1 MKNIKYEITEIR
13 TTPLVLEIPQMS
25 DERWQE
31 LARKNAVRNYTR
43 ENGREPESVAQAVA
57 AGESEDGIISFRGML
72 RQQRIRTIESREKV
86 SGAGV
91 CWLPFLFTKDYFLR
105 HIVAYNGFFAYREP
119 TETIWIIYYRL
130 LNLVEIIDYILLLVQ
145 WYKFSTDLY

>member
-43 ENGREPESVAQAVA
+43 GLHLYLAVL
-57 AGESEDGIISFRGML
+57 EVL
-72 RQQRIRTIESREKV
+72 QLLY
-86 SGAGV
+86 
-91 CWLPFLFTKDYFLR
+91 WL
-105 HIVAYNGFFAYREP
+105 VM
-119 TETIWIIYYRL
+119 
-130 LNLVEIIDYILLLVQ
+130 
-145 WYKFSTDLY
+145 

>member
-31 LARKNAVRNYTR
+31 LARKNEVRNYTR

-57 AGESEDGIISFRGML
+57 W
-72 RQQRIRTIESREKV
+72 QRERVKME
-86 SGAGV
+86 
-91 CWLPFLFTKDYFLR
+91 
-105 HIVAYNGFFAYREP
+105 
-119 TETIWIIYYRL
+119 
-130 LNLVEIIDYILLLVQ
+130 
-145 WYKFSTDLY
+145 

>member
-57 AGESEDGIISFRGML
+57 WQRERVKMEEYPSGGCCANRG
-72 RQQRIRTIESREKV
+72 
-86 SGAGV
+86 SG
-91 CWLPFLFTKDYFLR
+91 R
-105 HIVAYNGFFAYREP
+105 
-119 TETIWIIYYRL
+119 
-130 LNLVEIIDYILLLVQ
+130 
-145 WYKFSTDLY
+145 

>member
-43 ENGREPESVAQAVA
+43 ENGGERGTGGGMA

-72 RQQRIRTIESREKV
+72 RQQRVRTIESREKV

-91 CWLPFLFTKDYFLR
+91 CWLPFCLPKITF
-105 HIVAYNGFFAYREP
+105 
-119 TETIWIIYYRL
+119 
-130 LNLVEIIDYILLLVQ
+130 
-145 WYKFSTDLY
+145 

>member
-43 ENGREPESVAQAVA
+43 ENGSEPESVAQAVA
-57 AGESEDGIISFRGML
+57 W
-72 RQQRIRTIESREKV
+72 QRERVKME
-86 SGAGV
+86 
-91 CWLPFLFTKDYFLR
+91 
-105 HIVAYNGFFAYREP
+105 
-119 TETIWIIYYRL
+119 
-130 LNLVEIIDYILLLVQ
+130 
-145 WYKFSTDLY
+145 

>member
-43 ENGREPESVAQAVA
+43 ETGREPESVAQAVA
-57 AGESEDGIISFRGML
+57 W
-72 RQQRIRTIESREKV
+72 QRERVKME
-86 SGAGV
+86 
-91 CWLPFLFTKDYFLR
+91 
-105 HIVAYNGFFAYREP
+105 
-119 TETIWIIYYRL
+119 
-130 LNLVEIIDYILLLVQ
+130 
-145 WYKFSTDLY
+145 

>member
-1 MKNIKYEITEIR
+1 MAGAGQKECSEELH
-13 TTPLVLEIPQMS
+13 PG
-25 DERWQE
+25 ERQGAGE
-31 LARKNAVRNYTR
+31 RGT
-43 ENGREPESVAQAVA
+43 GGGMA

-145 WYKFSTDLY
+145 WYKFSTVLY

>member
-43 ENGREPESVAQAVA
+43 ENGREPESVAQEVA
-57 AGESEDGIISFRGML
+57 W
-72 RQQRIRTIESREKV
+72 QRERVKME
-86 SGAGV
+86 
-91 CWLPFLFTKDYFLR
+91 
-105 HIVAYNGFFAYREP
+105 
-119 TETIWIIYYRL
+119 
-130 LNLVEIIDYILLLVQ
+130 
-145 WYKFSTDLY
+145 

>member
-1 MKNIKYEITEIR
+1 M
-13 TTPLVLEIPQMS
+13 
-25 DERWQE
+25 
-31 LARKNAVRNYTR
+31 
-43 ENGREPESVAQAVA
+43 A
-57 AGESEDGIISFRGML
+57 AGEREDGIISLRGML

>member
-31 LARKNAVRNYTR
+31 LARKSAVRNYTR

-57 AGESEDGIISFRGML
+57 W
-72 RQQRIRTIESREKV
+72 QRERVKME
-86 SGAGV
+86 
-91 CWLPFLFTKDYFLR
+91 
-105 HIVAYNGFFAYREP
+105 
-119 TETIWIIYYRL
+119 
-130 LNLVEIIDYILLLVQ
+130 
-145 WYKFSTDLY
+145 

>member
-43 ENGREPESVAQAVA
+43 GTGGGMA